1 MFVPASQEFINLCK
15 AQVEIL
21 SQTLGAAWSAVYLT
35 EGWVKENRKL
45 IPVVVYPEA
54 AFWQGTNNLALSPES
69 WSQND
74 SEPKSLN
81 TINSQISESSTSDSN
96 YKQGEVLL
104 EELLFG
110 QHQIVLPL
118 IHEEI
123 VMGLLVTKRED
134 RDWNDGE
141 FSQIENIAITLT
153 IACLLDKKQKWYKQ
167 QLQEQKEFT
176 LNHKNRLDDLLHQ
189 LRNPLT
195 ALRTFSKLLLKRVL
209 PEDRNH
215 KLANSLIRESDRLQE
230 LLQKMDFYL
239 DEMDS
244 QNGILILDDGK
255 KTEVKS
261 TPFLLPSELELVYLK
276 AKEIIEPLLISAVAI
291 AQERNLQLISEIAEN
306 LPLVKGD
313 PLALREVFNNL
324 IDNALKYTPQG
335 GKVYLRSLEKQT
347 TEKSFQGIAI
357 CDEGP
362 GIPIEDQKHIFERH
376 YRGIQAQGNIQG
388 SGLGLAIAKRLVEQM
403 QGEIELI
410 SPIEGREDNTS
421 APGTAFIVWLLEEQ
435 GQE

>member
-69 WSQND
+69 WNQND

-104 EELLFG
+104 EELLFA

-167 QLQEQKEFT
+167 QFKEQKKFT
-176 LNHKNRLDDLLHQ
+176 LNQKDRLDDLLHQ

-195 ALRTFSKLLLKRVL
+195 ALRTFSKLLLKRLL

-215 KLANSLIRESDRLQE
+215 KLANSLLRESNRLQE
-230 LLQKMDFYL
+230 LLQQMDLYL
-239 DEMDS
+239 DEMESEDD
-244 QNGILILDDGK
+244 ILILD
-255 KTEVKS
+255 TITNSEIEPA
-261 TPFLLPSELELVYLK
+261 PFLLPGELKLVYLK
-276 AKEIIEPLLISAVAI
+276 VEEILNPLLVSAVAI
-291 AQERNLQLISEIAEN
+291 AQERNLQIISEIPEN

-313 PLALREVFNNL
+313 ALALREVLNNL
-324 IDNALKYTPQG
+324 IDNALKYTPSG
-335 GKVYLRSLEKQT
+335 GKIYVRSLEKQT
-347 TEKSFQGIAI
+347 VENSFQGIAI

-362 GIPIEDQKHIFERH
+362 GIPIDDQKHIFERH
-376 YRGIQAQGNIQG
+376 YRGIQSQGNIQG

-410 SPIEGREDNTS
+410 SPMKGKENNIS
-421 APGTAFIVWLLEEQ
+421 APGTVFIVWLLADKVA
-435 GQE
+435 G